1 MTAYS
6 YRVSSY
12 NVTVSVTAPT
22 NNTSAPITY
31 EGQGAGLEIVRLMLN
46 NAYGAFGHLFN
57 PEASTPTDLDY
68 ALFSTFGESNVERL
82 GPTPSYDPGIPEGA
96 VT

>member
-1 MTAYS
+1 MSTYS
-6 YRVSSY
+6 YRIKPY
-12 NVTVSVTAPT
+12 FLTVSINAEDSNTA
-22 NNTSAPITY
+22 APITY
-31 EGQGAGLEIVRLMLN
+31 EGSGASVLVVKDMLDG
-46 NAYGAFGHLFN
+46 ASGAFGHLFD
-57 PEASTPTDLDY
+57 PESSTPTDLDY

>member
-1 MTAYS
+1 
-6 YRVSSY
+6 
-12 NVTVSVTAPT
+12 
-22 NNTSAPITY
+22 
-31 EGQGAGLEIVRLMLN
+31 MLN